1 MATFIRH
8 YRFNDNI
15 KLNRNM
21 KKTIKKATITKVYG
35 ILNTAKLSKC
45 PAQVRRAAFGA
56 MYPMKAVAGECADYE
71 REAAKRLQPEGYQAV
86 VDVINEFNAMSP
98 TEREEAVKQSK
109 YMNALRANFDFN
121 REVNKCVSEHLAEDV
136 EIDLE
141 PLTDEFFD
149 ALCDSN
155 PDWTLGQCIELQ
167 DALCEKGGEV

>member
-1 MATFIRH
+1 
-8 YRFNDNI
+8 
-15 KLNRNM
+15 M

-45 PAQVRRAAFGA
+45 PAQVRRAVFGA
-56 MYPMKAVAGECADYE
+56 MYPMKAVACECADYE

-98 TEREEAVKQSK
+98 TDREEAVKQSK
-109 YMNALRANFDFN
+109 YMNALKANFDFN
-121 REVNKCVSEHLAEDV
+121 REVNKCVNEYLAEDV
-136 EIDLE
+136 ELDFA
-141 PLTDEFFD
+141 PLSDAVFD
-149 ALCDSN
+149 ALCESN

>member
-1 MATFIRH
+1 
-8 YRFNDNI
+8 
-15 KLNRNM
+15 M

-45 PAQVRRAAFGA
+45 PAQVRRAVFGA
-56 MYPMKAVAGECADYE
+56 MYPMKAVASECADYE

-98 TEREEAVKQSK
+98 TDREEAVKQTK

-121 REVNKCVSEHLAEDV
+121 REVNKCVSEHLSEVV
-136 EIDLE
+136 ELDFV
-141 PLTDEFFD
+141 PLSDEVFD

-167 DALCEKGGEV
+167 DALCEKGGEA

>member
-1 MATFIRH
+1 
-8 YRFNDNI
+8 
-15 KLNRNM
+15 M

-45 PAQVRRAAFGA
+45 PAQVRRAVFGA

-71 REAAKRLQPEGYQAV
+71 REAAKRLQPEGYQAT

-98 TEREEAVKQSK
+98 TDRTEALKQTK
-109 YMNALRANFDFN
+109 YMNALRVNFDFN
-121 REVNKCVSEHLAEDV
+121 REVNKCVNEHLAEVV
-136 EIDLE
+136 ELDFA
-141 PLTDEFFD
+141 PLSDEVFD

-167 DALCEKGGEV
+167 DALCEKGGEHENIS